1 MGFCRADSWRH
12 PPALVVLHWLLGGGL
27 IVLGLLMG
35 CVSLE
40 RLPNSD
46 PAKLDSLRGHM
57 INGAIIGCLMVVRL
71 IFRVCTQRPPAVA
84 TGMAW
89 TDAVGPWSHR
99 ALYGLVF
106 ATVASGIALAVNADL
121 PSNVFGGSGKPLPA
135 TFDGRWMRVLHAIAA
150 TLLMALIVL
159 HVAAVFWH
167 HAVRRNGLLR
177 RMGWSRER

>member
-1 MGFCRADSWRH
+1 M
-12 PPALVVLHWLLGGGL
+12 VLHWLLGGL

-35 CVSLE
+35 TFWLE

-57 INGAIIGCLMVVRL
+57 INGAVIGCLMVVRL
-71 IFRVCTQRPPAVA
+71 ILRARTQRPPPVA

-89 TDAVGPWSHR
+89 DDAVDPWSHR
-99 ALYGLVF
+99 ALCGLVF
-106 ATVASGIALAVNADL
+106 AMVASGIALAVNADL
-121 PSNVFGGSGKPLPA
+121 PSIVFGGSGKPLPA
-135 TFDGRWMRVLHAIAA
+135 TFDGWWMRVLHAIAA
-150 TLLMALIVL
+150 KLLVALIVL
-159 HVAAVFWH
+159 HVAASFWH